1 MKIVK
6 EFVKRNVAGQAILV
20 PVGDTTEEFNGMITL
35 TESAEFIWD
44 HLEKVNSLDEMIEI
58 ILKEYDVDKN
68 VARRDVVGFTGEL
81 IRHGIVKYT
90 REDRSW

>member
-44 HLEKVNSLDEMIEI
+44 HLEKVDSLDEMVEA
-58 ILKEYDVDKN
+58 ILEEYEVDRD
-68 VARRDVVGFTGEL
+68 VARKDVLGFTGEL
-81 IRHGIVKYT
+81 IRHGIAKQT
-90 REDRSW
+90 REDRTW

>member
-20 PVGDTTEEFNGMITL
+20 PVGDTAEEFNGMITL

-44 HLEKVNSLDEMIEI
+44 HLEKVNSLDEMI
-58 ILKEYDVDKN
+58 
-68 VARRDVVGFTGEL
+68 
-81 IRHGIVKYT
+81 
-90 REDRSW
+90 